1 MVALGIAQCQF
12 RVSLF
17 SPPAGGVREVHC
29 GVREVHCGVRE
40 VHCGLDLHLSSDVE
54 HLLPFMCLWVT
65 WVPLEKHTLGFL

>member
-17 SPPAGGVREVHC
+17 SPPAG